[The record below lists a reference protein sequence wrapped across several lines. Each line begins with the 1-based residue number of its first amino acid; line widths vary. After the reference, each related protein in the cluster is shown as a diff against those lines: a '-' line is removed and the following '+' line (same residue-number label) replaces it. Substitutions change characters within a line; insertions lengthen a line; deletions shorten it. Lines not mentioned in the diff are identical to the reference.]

1 MAKDN
6 SALIAAIDN
15 ATCALDRAIQL
26 LEARKV
32 SVKGIHGR
40 QEEGQK
46 APQRR

>member
-1 MAKDN
+1 MTKDN

-15 ATCALDRAIQL
+15 AMAAIDRAIQE
-26 LEARKV
+26 LETRKA

-46 APQRR
+46 SPQR